1 MTKYNH
7 VVTTLN
13 QCHKNVISYEV
24 QLSVLEYQT
33 AVMRKDFDTA
43 DSVLPNI
50 PREQRTRVAHF
61 LEKQGFKEP
70 ALHVTTDPEHKFEL
84 ALSLGMMDQ
93 CYKLVEDNPSE
104 LKWKQLADLASK
116 KADFKTAHKCY
127 RQAGDL
133 AGQLLLATSSG
144 DQTSV
149 HTLAEDAQAKGA
161 TNISFLASFISGES
175 EKCLDLLISCNRIPE
190 AAFFART
197 YFPSKVPQI
206 VELWKKQLSTEYEQ
220 PKIAD
225 SLAGP
230 SKYDNLF
237 EDYQDSLNAEE
248 FMQSSSR
255 NQSSL
260 LPSTEYV
267 NQKLNENRNVFEEM
281 EEVAEPEQEEEEEDE
296 DQFED
301 ADNMEHEREE
311 KSDVSSPP
319 EIITSEDVKNATPPE
334 EENEEE
340 DEEVD
345 SESDDE
351 DIDLDAEM
359 EKLGVDDED
368 IGSDLEISE

>member
-1 MTKYNH
+1 MG
-7 VVTTLN
+7 
-13 QCHKNVISYEV
+13 
-24 QLSVLEYQT
+24 
-33 AVMRKDFDTA
+33 
-43 DSVLPNI
+43 
-50 PREQRTRVAHF
+50 AHF

-144 DQTSV
+144 DQESV
-149 HTLAEDAQAKGA
+149 QTLAEDAQGKGA
-161 TNISFLASFISGES
+161 TNISFLASFISGQS
-175 EKCLDLLISCNRIPE
+175 EKCLDLLISCNRLPE

-197 YFPSKVPQI
+197 YFPSKVPYI
-206 VELWKKQLSTEYEQ
+206 VELWKKQLSSEYEQ

-225 SLAGP
+225 SLADP

-237 EDYQDSLNAEE
+237 EDYQDSLQAET
-248 FMQSSSR
+248 FVQSSS
-255 NQSSL
+255 SSKNSNL
-260 LPSTEYV
+260 LPASEYV
-267 NQKLNENRNVFEEM
+267 NQKLNENRNIFEEM
-281 EEVAEPEQEEEEEDE
+281 EENVSEEEEE

-301 ADNMEHEREE
+301 AEDADNQE
-311 KSDVSSPP
+311 KEDTEVSSPP

-334 EENEEE
+334 EKKDEVQQESEGDEDQDGVDDDEE
-340 DEEVD
+340 D
-345 SESDDE
+345 DDE
-351 DIDLDAEM
+351 DIDLEAEM

-368 IGSDLEISE
+368 LGSDLDISE